1 MLRLTVNRK
10 RSSASSSSRSPSTTR
25 GLVRRAAPGQRQRG
39 KEIID
44 TLRRLSLPAHT
55 KIVSK
60 GWYAE
65 VEF

>member
-1 MLRLTVNRK
+1 VPRL
-10 RSSASSSSRSPSTTR
+10 ASD
-25 GLVRRAAPGQRQRG
+25 QRG

-44 TLRRLSLPAHT
+44 TLRRLSLPAVT